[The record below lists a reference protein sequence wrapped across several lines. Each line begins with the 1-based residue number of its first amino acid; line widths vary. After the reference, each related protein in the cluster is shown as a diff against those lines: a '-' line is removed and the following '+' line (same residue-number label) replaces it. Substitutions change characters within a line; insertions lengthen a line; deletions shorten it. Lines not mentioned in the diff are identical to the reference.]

1 MAAAP
6 SGPLAA
12 VCARTGRCRRLAVAG
27 QARQQSVE
35 HGGRAPA
42 LALPRVHGHAA
53 RGMQVGRNS
62 QARYGEGRR
71 RRRSELA
78 PAREH
83 AHRLRERSAPAL
95 RQRVHKR
102 QRQQRDAGR
111 PGTRVGACQLRRG
124 QAAARA
130 GLPPARRR
138 AAPPAPSPH
147 PLRGPRAPPG
157 CARGQGP
164 RPGRRRRGP
173 AARPVA
179 GRRATEYERPGRG
192 GSRRRIRQEGR
203 RGQRPGR
210 RGRAV
215 RRGPTRA
222 IQAQRQTC
230 RWDETTEC
238 GDWSH
243 QRRQ

>member
-1 MAAAP
+1 MLGASP
-6 SGPLAA
+6 SGRTRRTRSWRPRRRGPLQLYALE
-12 VCARTGRCRRLAVAG
+12 TGRCRRLAVAG

-147 PLRGPRAPPG
+147 PLRGPRAPARLRPG
-157 CARGQGP
+157 PGAAARQAAP
-164 RPGRRRRGP
+164 RPGSP
-173 AARPVA
+173 T
-179 GRRATEYERPGRG
+179 GRRTPRY
-192 GSRRRIRQEGR
+192 
-203 RGQRPGR
+203 
-210 RGRAV
+210 
-215 RRGPTRA
+215 
-222 IQAQRQTC
+222 
-230 RWDETTEC
+230 
-238 GDWSH
+238 
-243 QRRQ
+243 